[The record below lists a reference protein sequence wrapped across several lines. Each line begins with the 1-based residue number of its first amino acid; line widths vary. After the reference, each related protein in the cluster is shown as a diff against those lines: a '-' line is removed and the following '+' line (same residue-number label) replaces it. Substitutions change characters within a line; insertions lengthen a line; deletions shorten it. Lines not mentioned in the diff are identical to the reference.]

1 MSQPYDA
8 SLPIEA
14 PISPLEGRQK
24 LVEKIEATS
33 NPIMVE
39 SLLENLK
46 LLDKE
51 IEENGTAVPTPSRPI
66 G

>member
-24 LVEKIEATS
+24 LVEKIESTD
-33 NPIMVE
+33 NPTIVE
-39 SLLENLK
+39 SLLESLR

-51 IEENGTAVPTPSRPI
+51 IEETGNTVPTPSQPI

>member
-8 SLPIEA
+8 SVPIEA
-14 PISPLEGRQK
+14 PMSRLEGRQK
-24 LVEKIEATS
+24 LVERIEATT
-33 NPIMVE
+33 NPTMVE
-39 SLLENLK
+39 SLLEDLA

-51 IEENGTAVPTPSRPI
+51 IEEHGSTVPTPSRPI

>member
-24 LVEKIEATS
+24 LVERIEATT
-33 NPIMVE
+33 NPITVD
-39 SLLENLK
+39 SLLEDLK
-46 LLDKE
+46 LLDKA